1 MRRLLTLIFLSLSI
15 VVAAQS
21 CSEDPDLYN
30 LKRYASANQ
39 MLRVAP
45 DVVFIG
51 NSITDHWYR
60 DHAAF
65 FHKHNIAG
73 RGISGQTSGQIRGR
87 FVADVVELHP
97 KAVVILAGINDLAH
111 NAGWVDPDGV
121 FDNIRAM
128 CIRAI
133 AAGIT
138 PFIASI
144 TPADHIA
151 WNPSITGVADDVRAL
166 NKRLR
171 EYATA
176 AGIGYV
182 DYYSA
187 LDTDGDGAMDPGL
200 SDDGLHPLPDTYT
213 IMESIVLP
221 HLAPYLSTPTDISSS
236 VE

>member
-1 MRRLLTLIFLSLSI
+1 MRRLLTLIFLGLSI

-21 CSEDPDLYN
+21 CSEEPDLYN

-128 CIRAI
+128 CIRAM
-133 AAGIT
+133 AAGIV
-138 PFIASI
+138 PIIASI

-151 WNPSITGVADDVRAL
+151 WNPAITGVADDVRAL
-166 NKRLR
+166 NKCLR

-176 AGIGYV
+176 AGIDYV

-213 IMESIVLP
+213 IMENVVLP
-221 HLAPYLSTPTDISSS
+221 HISRYLSSPTGSNPTK
-236 VE
+236 E